1 MVFNIYYK
9 NVIKI
14 VIFLNI
20 LNDNIVVIVWMV
32 WDIYEEVELDLEFFG
47 IFVDSFDGVSVGCG
61 SGNVK
66 KFIVFVEFFLD
77 GV

>member
-1 MVFNIYYK
+1 
-9 NVIKI
+9 
-14 VIFLNI
+14 
-20 LNDNIVVIVWMV
+20 MV
-32 WDIYEEVELDLEFFG
+32 WDIYEEVEFDLEFFG

-77 GV
+77 GVQVGFQKVDFILEM